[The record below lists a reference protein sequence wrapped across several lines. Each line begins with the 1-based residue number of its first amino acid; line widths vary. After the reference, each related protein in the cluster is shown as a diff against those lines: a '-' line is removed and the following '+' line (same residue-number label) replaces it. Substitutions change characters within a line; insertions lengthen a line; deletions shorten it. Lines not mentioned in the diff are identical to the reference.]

1 MIFLAPAVVK
11 CNMQCGH
18 FLFIISFV
26 RELCCVRG
34 NTFQLVT
41 VYLHSSCFAAV
52 CLVDGPCELIERR
65 VREQTDVIP
74 KTRLH
79 TIDTPDLG
87 RHILGQEV
95 RFYFSLVLLKVNG
108 LT

>member
-1 MIFLAPAVVK
+1 MISQAPAVVM
-11 CNMQCGH
+11 CNMQCG
-18 FLFIISFV
+18 FFFIIVLFV
-26 RELCCVRG
+26 RKLCCVPG
-34 NTFQLVT
+34 HTFQPIT
-41 VYLHSSCFAAV
+41 VYLHISCFAAV
-52 CLVDGPCELIERR
+52 CLLDGPCELIERR

-95 RFYFSLVLLKVNG
+95 ALSQILL
-108 LT
+108 LTGCA